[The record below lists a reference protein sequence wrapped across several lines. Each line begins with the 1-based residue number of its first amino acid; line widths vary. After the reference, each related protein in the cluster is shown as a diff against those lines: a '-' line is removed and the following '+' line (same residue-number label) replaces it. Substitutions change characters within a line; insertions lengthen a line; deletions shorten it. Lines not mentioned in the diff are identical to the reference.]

1 MPATIKMLT
10 DEQRELR
17 ELLGD
22 ALSSSFGDGFYDGFI
37 KAKKLQEEY
46 DKTQFGSLDDYEE
59 DDILA
64 LSESAEELCQSGNV
78 ELRKFLDLEP
88 VAAEKKHD
96 LIEYVNRHDSYR
108 KRYNQAINLMKTL
121 ADKGEFDDQTRKELV
136 KFLGEEP

>member
-46 DKTQFGSLDDYEE
+46 DK
-59 DDILA
+59 
-64 LSESAEELCQSGNV
+64 N
-78 ELRKFLDLEP
+78 P
-88 VAAEKKHD
+88 VWF
-96 LIEYVNRHDSYR
+96 IR
-108 KRYNQAINLMKTL
+108 
-121 ADKGEFDDQTRKELV
+121 
-136 KFLGEEP
+136 